1 LRAVREYTPE
11 PVADDVVNDILEVA
25 RWSGSASN
33 KQPVELIVVRDPE
46 VKQQIT
52 AGGVRAA
59 AGAPLAIVV
68 ITPGNAATRGLEV
81 FDDGRLVERLMLAAK
96 AHGLGS
102 NIGTLKGDGPEVIT
116 QALGIPADRRVWS
129 VVTLGHTDEAARK
142 ARTPSPTAGRKPL
155 TEFVHWEQYSQ

>member
-1 LRAVREYTPE
+1 
-11 PVADDVVNDILEVA
+11 
-25 RWSGSASN
+25 
-33 KQPVELIVVRDPE
+33 
-46 VKQQIT
+46 
-52 AGGVRAA
+52 
-59 AGAPLAIVV
+59 
-68 ITPGNAATRGLEV
+68 V